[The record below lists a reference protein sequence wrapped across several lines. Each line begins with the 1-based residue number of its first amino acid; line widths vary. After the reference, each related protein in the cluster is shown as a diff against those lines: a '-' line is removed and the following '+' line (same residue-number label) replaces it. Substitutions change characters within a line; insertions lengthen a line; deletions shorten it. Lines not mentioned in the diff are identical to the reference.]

1 MELEIHEGDYMTD
14 RNTYFEQKGITGTEE
29 VGLNMH
35 LFPVL
40 SNQDGYFH
48 ANFWRVS
55 TNRSF
60 DYVCIHCAYHIRPD
74 CTRMYYM
81 SLSIE
86 NINNTLKY
94 CLKSVKKSS
103 FVRATIGHRPPQS
116 ATQIGSRGFRRV
128 LARAAR
134 EVRGPISAMYK
145 PALKPISVVM

>member
-1 MELEIHEGDYMTD
+1 MTD
-14 RNTYFEQKGITGTEE
+14 RKHILNKKGTTGTEQ

-48 ANFWRVS
+48 ANFLRVS

-60 DYVCIHCAYHIRPD
+60 DEICINCAYHIRPD

-86 NINNTLKY
+86 NVNNTLNF

-103 FVRATIGHRPPQS
+103 FVRATIGHRPPVS
-116 ATQIGSRGFRRV
+116 PPHRSVHAGSGAFS
-128 LARAAR
+128 R
-134 EVRGPISAMYK
+134 ERPAKNAGP
-145 PALKPISVVM
+145 